1 MLFRSLIDDELSAV
15 DKSRNLFPTESVL
28 KDFTIDIVMIP
39 LNGKALYNVNKIV
52 SVIEER
58 LDILESL
65 SRTNA
70 YKHVPTAASVAD
82 RYKTV
87 MKYLSFCQK
96 PRSAEE
102 SVNTE
107 SRNVVNLNEPYVPS
121 YLDDYDEVPRKKKN
135 KKRDIY
141 DFWD

>member
-1 MLFRSLIDDELSAV
+1 MCSSDL
-15 DKSRNLFPTESVL
+15 
-28 KDFTIDIVMIP
+28 
-39 LNGKALYNVNKIV
+39 
-52 SVIEER
+52 
-58 LDILESL
+58 
-65 SRTNA
+65 
-70 YKHVPTAASVAD
+70 
-82 RYKTV
+82 
-87 MKYLSFCQK
+87 KYLSFCQK